1 MIVINLLHTTVTYL
15 KLQQLN
21 QFLLNKSNPFLI
33 LSQVDPVFTV
43 GLRSLNND
51 HLRNKSNIPVIKTNR
66 GGQVTFHGP
75 GQLLVYPII
84 SLREHQIK
92 VKDYIGILEDIVIDA
107 CAKVKV
113 KAIKTCDTGVWIS
126 KDQKVASIGI
136 HVSKGKTSHGFALNC
151 NLNLKYFDEI
161 VPCGLSPEKTIT
173 SLSKKL
179 EMEIT
184 PLLMSPFIIDACSRL
199 LKQDIA
205 ELNDA
210 VLNAEIKKILF

>member
-1 MIVINLLHTTVTYL
+1 MIIINLLHKPVSYV

-21 QFLLNKSNPFLI
+21 QHLLYKSNPFLI
-33 LSQVDPVFTV
+33 LSHVDPVFTV

-51 HLRNKSNIPVIKTNR
+51 HLKNASNFPVIKTNR

-84 SLREHQIK
+84 NLRDHQLR

-107 CAKVKV
+107 CAKVNV
-113 KAIKTCDTGVWIS
+113 EAIKTCDTGVWIS
-126 KDQKVASIGI
+126 KDRKIASIGI

-161 VPCGLSPEKTIT
+161 VPCGLSSDKTIT
-173 SLSKKL
+173 SLSKELKKVV
-179 EMEIT
+179 T
-184 PLLMSPFIIDACSRL
+184 PQQMYPFIIDASSRL
-199 LKQDIA
+199 LKLDMI
-205 ELNDA
+205 ELKDGSLKN
-210 VLNAEIKKILF
+210 EIENIIY